1 MGQPLETR
9 LEELRDN
16 AISAVTSGDLDT
28 ALRLA
33 TAALALIAMIPDSD
47 VGGNLSS
54 MRWDR
59 NAIMGF
65 ISELKRQGAKPTNA
79 NAPADC
85 GIEVCNVEWVG
96 VDGSSCCGG
105 CC

>member
-1 MGQPLETR
+1 MGQPIETR

-16 AISAVTSGDLDT
+16 AISAVASGDLDT

-33 TAALALIAMIPDSD
+33 TAALTLISMIPDSD
-47 VGGNLSS
+47 IGNMSS

-59 NAIMGF
+59 RSIENL
-65 ISELKRQGAKPTNA
+65 ISELKRQGARPTNIS
-79 NAPADC
+79 APTDC

-96 VDGSSCCGG
+96 VDSSSCCGG
-105 CC
+105 CCQ

>member
-1 MGQPLETR
+1 MGQPIELQ

-33 TAALALIAMIPDSD
+33 TAALALIALIPDSSQ
-47 VGGNLSS
+47 GQMSTLN
-54 MRWDR
+54 WDR
-59 NAIMGF
+59 SSIQGLIA
-65 ISELKRQGAKPTNA
+65 ELKRQGAKATLI
-79 NAPADC
+79 NAPSDC

-96 VDGSSCCGG
+96 VDGSGCGG
-105 CC
+105 CCT